1 MDTTIRSAQTKQLKF
16 WNKYY
21 FKSLSITKILV
32 TADVFEILKFFGW
45 KPTHSYNVAKTKI
58 IKDKKINPT
67 FFLFV
72 LDKKDYKQ
80 EERLVILQEKMFSS
94 YIFCFATP
102 AKFRKKLAFLVGRKE
117 NHTKTNQNHKTNRE
131 GIVAFR
137 TNTKGALHIY
147 PALLVCGDPKIWYS
161 QTNSESS

>member
-21 FKSLSITKILV
+21 FKSLSISKILV

-45 KPTHSYNVAKTKI
+45 KPTHSCNVAKTKI
-58 IKDKKINPT
+58 IKDKKIYPT

-80 EERLVILQEKMFSS
+80 EERLVIL
-94 YIFCFATP
+94 
-102 AKFRKKLAFLVGRKE
+102 
-117 NHTKTNQNHKTNRE
+117 
-131 GIVAFR
+131 
-137 TNTKGALHIY
+137 
-147 PALLVCGDPKIWYS
+147 
-161 QTNSESS
+161 